1 MRISDLKPGMRDV
14 RLEAEVLD
22 VDKPKKV
29 VVRGS
34 ERTILEAII
43 TDGTGRLKLVLWDD
57 KILDLRPGDKVVI
70 EGGVVTSYKG
80 IWRLNVSKGGSIRKL
95 GP

>member
-1 MRISDLKPGMRDV
+1 MRDV

-43 TDGTGRLKLVLWDD
+43 TDGTGHLKLVLWDD

>member
-1 MRISDLKPGMRDV
+1 MRISDLKPGMRGV